1 MNYEPFDLT
10 RAREFERSLQ
20 RIATR
25 GIVQLFNTVRK
36 QQQQKSSLPS
46 KDKKEN
52 KINKGEFLDMLR
64 NIDGDEASYKI
75 MKKTSTDAQ
84 TTMKSVRWDALQ
96 DDLMASVKD
105 EDDWSLVVLLVD
117 EIKYQYDGV
126 TWKKKLLRF
135 LYCCY
140 MWYNG
145 DTRSNT
151 DEWNRDALWNNVS
164 FALSLTFSS

>member
-105 EDDWSLVVLLVD
+105 EDD
-117 EIKYQYDGV
+117 
-126 TWKKKLLRF
+126 
-135 LYCCY
+135 
-140 MWYNG
+140 
-145 DTRSNT
+145 
-151 DEWNRDALWNNVS
+151 
-164 FALSLTFSS
+164 